1 VRAEP
6 VDPPAAQ
13 PDAAARRPLQP
24 DHDLQEGALA
34 GPVRADDG
42 DDVAVVDTERDAVDG
57 RETAEALR
65 DVVDL
70 EKQVRLRATT
80 VDGTGSAAGT

>member
-1 VRAEP
+1 VRAAP

-24 DHDLQEGALA
+24 HPALPAGALP
-34 GPVRADDG
+34 GPVRADAG
-42 DDVAVVDTERDAVDG
+42 DVGAVVDSERDAVDG

>member
-1 VRAEP
+1 V
-6 VDPPAAQ
+6 
-13 PDAAARRPLQP
+13 
-24 DHDLQEGALA
+24 GALA
-34 GPVRADDG
+34 GPVGADDG
-42 DDVAVVDTERDAVDG
+42 DDAAVVDSERDAVDG

>member
-1 VRAEP
+1 V
-6 VDPPAAQ
+6 
-13 PDAAARRPLQP
+13 
-24 DHDLQEGALA
+24 GALA
-34 GPVRADDG
+34 GPVRAADG
-42 DDVAVVDTERDAVDG
+42 DEVAVVDSERDAVDG

-70 EKQVRLRATT
+70 EKQLRLRATT